1 MILGS
6 GLAGLRVLALLAAPV
21 EIQEPH
27 DAPPT
32 LALAWSAADLCPSRA
47 DVIARIR
54 AQGVDATL
62 GEWVPDHHDQAA
74 LAVEIAIEA
83 GPELWRAELVLVDA
97 DGRVQRSFAARD
109 CEALADAV
117 ALIVAV
123 TLDPVAVSRIHEAS
137 VEPSPNPSPVPTREP
152 EPEPPLLGELAEPF
166 GPREIDEPDELGIN
180 LDSRDDESVWPA
192 NLRVGVSIAGGAGY
206 GPTRTGYA
214 QTGGR
219 LALFGRLWR
228 AELGGRWAI
237 PRRITQ
243 AGVVGSF
250 DAWQIEARACWV
262 PSAGPVELPLC
273 PGVEVGRV
281 RGRGLAPT
289 PNPTRSEFWWVAP
302 TLSQGLSWA
311 PVERFAIG
319 PELALVVPLTRAS
332 FVVGSSEVDRFALL
346 GVRASLVLE
355 LRLP

>member
-1 MILGS
+1 M
-6 GLAGLRVLALLAAPV
+6 
-21 EIQEPH
+21 
-27 DAPPT
+27 
-32 LALAWSAADLCPSRA
+32 
-47 DVIARIR
+47 IARIR

-62 GEWVPDHHDQAA
+62 GEWVPDRHDRAA

-83 GPELWRAELVLVDA
+83 GPELWRADLVLVDA
-97 DGRVQRSFAARD
+97 DGRAQRSFAARD

-123 TLDPVAVSRIHEAS
+123 TLDPVAVSMAHE
-137 VEPSPNPSPVPTREP
+137 VVVPPTNPSPLPTP
-152 EPEPPLLGELAEPF
+152 EPEPPLLGPLAEPF

-180 LDSRDDESVWPA
+180 LGSRDQSVWPA

-228 AELGGRWAI
+228 FELGGRWAI
-237 PRRITQ
+237 PRRLTK
-243 AGVVGSF
+243 AGAVGSF

-262 PSAGPVELPLC
+262 PSAGPVELPIC

-289 PNPTRSEFWWVAP
+289 PNPTRSEFLWVAP

-311 PVERFAIG
+311 PVERFAFG

-332 FVVGSSEVDRFALL
+332 FVVGSSEIDRFALL